1 MNGKCDVHK
10 IVVCIIPIDT
20 IFVRSSLIGERKEE
34 KEKENEA
41 YVGELKKKKEIQF
54 GSGSAPAFEL
64 STRILLYIFRVARV
78 LAY

>member
-20 IFVRSSLIGERKEE
+20 IIVRSSLIGERKEE

-41 YVGELKKKKEIQF
+41 YVGELKKKKRDESPSIWF
-54 GSGSAPAFEL
+54 WIRPC
-64 STRILLYIFRVARV
+64 V
-78 LAY
+78 